1 MNTLRSRSLQG
12 TLCRLRP
19 VFCTLTLI
27 VAAVLSTAA
36 NAQATGD
43 GRGTVPEPTFPAV
56 CSQVPADLTI
66 SAGEPSSEVNTV
78 VDTTAIQTALSACAQ
93 GQAVELVASGANNA
107 FVIAPIFIPPGVTL
121 LVDGGVTVFASR
133 NAADYQIG
141 TAATGSTCGTSDGGS
156 GCNPLIT
163 IGQKSVNGSTST
175 LFSATQPVT
184 GLMGYGVINGRGGDE
199 LITVNSQTN
208 PTSFTVGA
216 SSPWDLAVGSNED
229 VPILIMV
236 PKIANVTLY
245 KITILNS
252 PHFHVKIAGQGNLS
266 DPKFQTN
273 LTVWG
278 IKLLTPWST
287 HNTDG
292 IDPTGANNVTIT
304 NSIIGDGD
312 DEIAIS
318 GSSASA
324 NFTFSNLLL
333 TSGHGVSV
341 GSITTKGV
349 SNILATNLN
358 FSGQAADGN
367 QIAMRIKSYCSN
379 GGPVSNVT
387 YSGVCVQH
395 VATALDLDPFYDP
408 GSGTTACPVYGTPT
422 APITYQNIYVTT
434 PTTAKINIQGL
445 NPTTGVSTVVLNNVY
460 VNSLSSSSSL
470 SLRVAQSNDTTAT
483 PANDNITLNGTYFPA
498 QWASL
503 ASSANSV
510 TETNNATIAPAF
522 PTAYCANA
530 FPTLAGEIYANT
542 TTGGATTNNINQPTS
557 VTLPATITLN
567 AMLQPTNP
575 VTGFGA
581 AAAAAAPTAAVQF
594 LDGTTVVG
602 TATLGT
608 NNTLASVTLTNP
620 AAGVH
625 NYTAQYVG
633 DTHYSVTAFGTAIST
648 GTQGGT
654 PPPPTP
660 LVITVNPGPAAQ
672 LAFSTP
678 PPATLTY
685 GASAGTVA
693 VAVQDGA
700 GNTTAST
707 AAVTLTVTGPN
718 GYNQTYNAAA
728 VSGIATFNLGAVLPV
743 GSYTYAAT
751 SAGLTPASVGE
762 TVGPATLTVTASPA
776 SRIFSAPNPAFTY
789 TISGYVNNDPT
800 TVVSGAPVITTTATP
815 TSPAAT
821 YPTTVSLGTL
831 TAANY
836 NFTLIGGTL
845 QVTGGAAQSIIFAS
859 LPNFASGGT
868 YQLTARTTS
877 GLPVTYAVSGPAQIT
892 GSSINV
898 TGPGQVTVTA
908 SSATNTSYAAATNVS
923 QTFTAQ

>member
-1 MNTLRSRSLQG
+1 MNPFRFRVSYGR
-12 TLCRLRP
+12 LCRLRL
-19 VFCTLTLI
+19 VFCTLALI
-27 VAAVLSTAA
+27 FPAVFSTAA
-36 NAQATGD
+36 NAQTGD

-56 CSQVPADLTI
+56 CTQVPADLTI
-66 SAGEPSSEVNTV
+66 SAGEPSSELNTV
-78 VDTTAIQTALSACAQ
+78 VDTHAIQTALSGCAQ
-93 GQAVELVASGANNA
+93 GQAVELVASGSNNA

-141 TAATGSTCGTSDGGS
+141 TATTGSTCGTSDGGS
-156 GCNPLIT
+156 ACNPLIT
-163 IGQKSVNGSTST
+163 IGQKSVNGSSST
-175 LFSATQPVT
+175 LYSVTQPVT
-184 GLMGYGVINGRGGDE
+184 GLMGYGVINGRGGDK
-199 LITVNSQTN
+199 LITVDSQTN
-208 PTSFTVGA
+208 PTSFVVGP

-229 VPILIMV
+229 VPILIMA

-245 KITILNS
+245 KITLLNS

-266 DPKFQTN
+266 DPKYQTN

-318 GSSASA
+318 GSSTSA

-367 QIAMRIKSYCSN
+367 QIALRIKSYCSN

-387 YSGVCVQH
+387 YSGVCIRN
-395 VATALDLDPFYDP
+395 VATTLDLDPFYST
-408 GSGTTACPVYGTPT
+408 GSGTTACPAFGTPT
-422 APITYQNIYVTT
+422 APITYQNIYATT
-434 PTTAKINIQGL
+434 SGKINIQGL
-445 NPTTGVSTVVLNNVY
+445 NATTGLSNVVLNNVF
-460 VNSLSSSSSL
+460 VNNSTLN
-470 SLRVAQSNDTTAT
+470 LRVVQSADTTPT
-483 PANDNITLNGTYFPA
+483 PANDNITLNGSYFPA

-503 ASSANSV
+503 ASSPNSV
-510 TETNNATIAPAF
+510 TETNNATLAAAF
-522 PTAYCANA
+522 PTDYCANA
-530 FPTLAGEIYANT
+530 FPTLAGEIYAST
-542 TTGGATTNNINQPTS
+542 SSGGATTNNVNQPTT
-557 VTLPATITLN
+557 VTLPATVTLN

-581 AAAAAAPTAAVQF
+581 ATAAAAPTAAVQF

-602 TATLGT
+602 TASLGT
-608 NNTLASVTLTNP
+608 NGTFASVTLTNP
-620 AAGVH
+620 PAGVH

-633 DTHYSVTAFGTAIST
+633 DTHYSVTAFGTAIAT
-648 GTQGGT
+648 GTQNGT

-660 LVITVNPGPAAQ
+660 LVITVNAGPDAQ

-678 PPATLTY
+678 PPATFTY
-685 GASAGTVA
+685 GAATGTVT

-700 GNTTAST
+700 GNTTSST
-707 AAVTLTVTGPN
+707 AAVTLTVTGTG
-718 GYNQTYNAAA
+718 GYNQTYNANA
-728 VSGIATFNLGAVLPV
+728 VAGTATFSLGAILPV
-743 GSYTYAAT
+743 GSYSYIAT
-751 SAGLTPASVGE
+751 SGSLTSASAGE
-762 TVGPATLTVTASPA
+762 TVGPATLTVTADPA
-776 SRIFSAPNPAFTY
+776 SRIFGASNPAFTY
-789 TISGYVNNDPT
+789 TITGYVNNDPT

-815 TSPAAT
+815 TSPVGT
-821 YPTTVSLGTL
+821 YPTTVSIGTL
-831 TAANY
+831 AAANY
-836 NFTLIGGTL
+836 NFTLVGGSL
-845 QVTGGAAQSIIFAS
+845 QVTGGAAQSIVFAP

-868 YQLTARTTS
+868 YQLTARATS
-877 GLPVTYAVSGPAQIT
+877 GLPVTYTVSGPAQIN
-892 GSSINV
+892 GSSLSV
-898 TGPGQVTVTA
+898 TGPGQVIVTA
-908 SSATNTSYAAATNVS
+908 SSGSNANYAAATNVS

>member
-1 MNTLRSRSLQG
+1 MKLLRSHSPQG
-12 TLCRLRP
+12 TLCQLP
-19 VFCTLTLI
+19 LVF
-27 VAAVLSTAA
+27 AAMILMSTACLSTAA
-36 NAQATGD
+36 HAQATGD

-56 CSQVPADLTI
+56 CSQVQADLTI
-66 SAGEPSSEVNTV
+66 SAGEPSSELNTV
-78 VDTTAIQTALSACAQ
+78 VDTTAIQTALSGCAQ
-93 GQAVELVASGANNA
+93 GQAVELVANGSNNA

-141 TAATGSTCGTSDGGS
+141 TAATGSTCGTSDSGS
-156 GCNPLIT
+156 ACNPLIT

-184 GLMGYGVINGRGGDE
+184 GLMGYGVINGRGGDK

-216 SSPWDLAVGSNED
+216 SSPWDLAVPGTED

-245 KITILNS
+245 KITLLNS
-252 PHFHVKIAGQGNLS
+252 PHFHVKISGQGNLT

-292 IDPTGANNVTIT
+292 IDPTGAYNVTIT

-318 GSSASA
+318 GSSASQ

-333 TSGHGVSV
+333 TSGHGASV

-367 QIAMRIKSYCSN
+367 QIALRIKSYCSN

-387 YSGVCVQH
+387 YNGVCVQH
-395 VATALDLDPFYDP
+395 VATAIDLDPFYDP
-408 GSGTTACPVYGTPT
+408 GSGTTACPAYGTPT
-422 APITYQNIYVTT
+422 APITYENIYL
-434 PTTAKINIQGL
+434 TTATTTTGKINFQGL
-445 NPTTGVSTVVLNNVY
+445 NATTGLSTVVLNNVY
-460 VNSLSSSSSL
+460 ANNSTLDL
-470 SLRVAQSNDTTAT
+470 KIAQSNDTTAT

-503 ASSANSV
+503 TSSANSV
-510 TETNNATIAPAF
+510 TETNNATTAAAF

-530 FPTLAGEIYANT
+530 FPPLAGEIYANT
-542 TTGGATTNNINQPTS
+542 TTGDVATNNINQPTT
-557 VTLPATITLN
+557 VTLPATVMLN

-575 VTGFGA
+575 VTGYA
-581 AAAAAAPTAAVQF
+581 AAPAAAAPTASVQF

-608 NNTLASVTLTNP
+608 NGTLASVTLTNP
-620 AAGVH
+620 TAGTH
-625 NYTAQYVG
+625 SYTAQYVG
-633 DTHYSVTAFGTAIST
+633 DTHYSVTAFGTAIAT
-648 GTQGGT
+648 GTQNGT

-660 LVITVNPGPAAQ
+660 LIITVNPGPAAQ

-678 PPATLTY
+678 PPASLTY
-685 GASAGTVA
+685 GASAGTIA
-693 VAVQDGA
+693 VAVQDVS
-700 GNTTAST
+700 GNATTST
-707 AAVTLTVTGPN
+707 AAVTLTVTSTG
-718 GYNQTYNAAA
+718 GYTATYNATA
-728 VSGIATFNLGAVLPV
+728 VSGTATFNLPAVLPV
-743 GSYTYAAT
+743 GSYTYTASAT
-751 SAGLTPASVGE
+751 SLTSAVASESVS
-762 TVGPATLTVTASPA
+762 PATLTVTATPA
-776 SRIFSAPNPAFTY
+776 SRLFGDPNPSFAY
-789 TISGYVNNDPT
+789 TIAGYVNNDPT
-800 TVVSGAPVITTTATP
+800 TVVSGAPVITTTAVRS
-815 TSPAAT
+815 SPAGS
-821 YPTTVSLGTL
+821 YPTMVALGTL

-836 NFTLIGGTL
+836 NFTLVGSTL
-845 QVTGGAAQSIIFAS
+845 QVTGGAPQVVFFMP

-868 YQLTARTTS
+868 YQLTAHTSS
-877 GLPVTYAVSGPAQIT
+877 GLPATYTVTGPAQIS
-892 GSSINV
+892 GSALNV
-898 TGPGQVTVTA
+898 QGPGLVTVTA
-908 SSATNTSYAAATNVS
+908 ASTGDQDYAPATGVS
-923 QTFTAQ
+923 QSFTAQ

>member
-1 MNTLRSRSLQG
+1 MNPLRSRSLQG
-12 TLCRLRP
+12 TLCRLRL
-19 VFCTLTLI
+19 VFCALTLI
-27 VAAVLSTAA
+27 VPAAVS
-36 NAQATGD
+36 AQTLATGD
-43 GRGTVPEPTFPAV
+43 GRGTVPEPVFPAV
-56 CSQVPADLTI
+56 CTQVPADLTI
-66 SAGEPSSEVNTV
+66 SGGEPSSELNTAT
-78 VDTTAIQTALSACAQ
+78 DTTAIQTALSNCAQ
-93 GQAVELVASGANNA
+93 GQAVELVANGSNNA

-156 GCNPLIT
+156 ACNPLIT

-175 LFSATQPVT
+175 LYSPTQPVT
-184 GLMGYGVINGRGGDE
+184 GLMGYGVINGRGGDK
-199 LITVNSQTN
+199 LITLDSQTN
-208 PTSFTVGA
+208 PTSFVVGP

-229 VPILIMV
+229 VPILIMA

-245 KITILNS
+245 KITLLNS

-266 DPKFQTN
+266 DPKYQTN

-318 GSSASA
+318 GSSTSA

-367 QIAMRIKSYCSN
+367 QIALRIKSYCSN
-379 GGPVSNVT
+379 GGPVGNVT
-387 YSGVCVQH
+387 YSGVCIKN
-395 VATALDLDPFYDP
+395 VATTLDLDPFYSS
-408 GSGTTACPVYGTPT
+408 GSGTTACPAFGTPT
-422 APITYQNIYVTT
+422 APITYQNIYATT
-434 PTTAKINIQGL
+434 SGKINLQGL
-445 NPTTGVSTVVLNNVY
+445 NPTTGLSTVVLNNVF
-460 VNSLSSSSSL
+460 VNNSTLN
-470 SLRVAQSNDTTAT
+470 LRVAQSNDTTPT
-483 PANDNITLNGTYFPA
+483 PANDNITLNGSYYPA

-510 TETNNATIAPAF
+510 TETNNATLAPAF

-542 TTGGATTNNINQPTS
+542 TTGGVTTNNINQPTT
-557 VTLPATITLN
+557 VTLPATVTLN

-581 AAAAAAPTAAVQF
+581 ATAAAAPTAAVQF

-602 TATLGT
+602 TASLGT
-608 NNTLASVTLTNP
+608 NGTLASVTLTNP
-620 AAGVH
+620 PAGVH
-625 NYTAQYVG
+625 NYTAKYLG
-633 DTHYSVTAFGTAIST
+633 DTHYSVTAFGTAIWT
-648 GTQGGT
+648 GTQNGT

-660 LVITVNPGPAAQ
+660 LVITVNAGPAAQ

-685 GASAGTVA
+685 GTAAGTVA
-693 VAVQDGA
+693 VAVEDASGA
-700 GNTTAST
+700 TTTST
-707 AAVTLTVTGPN
+707 AAVALTVTGPN
-718 GYNQTYNAAA
+718 GYSQTYNATA
-728 VSGIATFNLGAVLPV
+728 VAGTATFNLGAVLPV
-743 GSYTYAAT
+743 GSYTYTAT
-751 SAGLTPASVGE
+751 AAGLTPARANE
-762 TVGPATLTVTASPA
+762 AIGPATLTVTASPA
-776 SRIFSAPNPAFTY
+776 SRIFGAPNPAFTY
-789 TISGYVNNDPT
+789 TISGYVNNDPA
-800 TVVSGAPVITTTATP
+800 TVVSGAPVITTTAVR
-815 TSPAAT
+815 TSPAGS
-821 YPTTVSLGTL
+821 YPTVVSLGTL

-845 QVTGGAAQSIIFAS
+845 QVTGGAPQAILFAP
-859 LPNFASGGT
+859 LPNFASGGA

-877 GLPVTYAVSGPAQIT
+877 GLPVTYAVSGPAQIA
-892 GSSINV
+892 GSALNV

-908 SSATNTSYAAATNVS
+908 SSASNANYAAAADVS